1 MKVFIEQSGEEN
13 VKSIFTKGTRLLLK
27 NIFTNL
33 SYPYPYG
40 FIEKTLAPDGDNLD
54 CYIITDQKIKP
65 GCIVE
70 CITIGMVEWTEDGK
84 EDNKIFMIFPG
95 ENFSISNEVKQKIT
109 YFAEH
114 FFDHIQGKIYT
125 LGKFLSK
132 KEANAYIEK
141 CKI

>member
-13 VKSIFTKGTRLLLK
+13 LKSIFTKDTRVFIK

-54 CYIITDQKIKP
+54 CYIITDQKIKS
-65 GCIVE
+65 GSIVE
-70 CITIGMVEWTEDGK
+70 CITIGMVEWVEDGK
-84 EDNKIFMIFPG
+84 EDNKVLMILPG
-95 ENFSISNEVKQKIT
+95 GNFSIGDEVKQKIT

-114 FFDHIQGKIYT
+114 FFDDVQGKKYT
-125 LGKFLSK
+125 LGKFIGK
-132 KEANAYIEK
+132 KEADEYIEK
-141 CKI
+141 YKI